1 MALLLMREL
10 LAVVVHLADSAGGS
24 AGLDSPRC
32 FTHICL
38 VPQSFSSGLL
48 SM

>member
-1 MALLLMREL
+1 MFLLLMREL
-10 LAVVVHLADSAGGS
+10 LALVIHLANSAGGS

-32 FTHICL
+32 FTHIPL